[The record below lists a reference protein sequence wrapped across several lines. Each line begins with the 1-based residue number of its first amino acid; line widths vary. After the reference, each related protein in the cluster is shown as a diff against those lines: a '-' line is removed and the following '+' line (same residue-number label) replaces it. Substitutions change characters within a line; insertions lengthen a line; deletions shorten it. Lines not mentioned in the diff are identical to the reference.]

1 METDGAPSCKDD
13 ALDSLKND
21 EDSHRLALL
30 ECTIIGVIAWALV
43 LNS

>member
-1 METDGAPSCKDD
+1 MKTDGSPSCKND

-30 ECTIIGVIAWALV
+30 EYTVIGVIAWALV